1 MGSEMCIRDRKGSFD
16 MNNFTFEEIN
26 LMCIYNSGDGTRQE
40 LIEALTEM
48 RGYLGAD
55 ETELLELTDSAL
67 AKLSAMTDEAFAEL
81 ELYPDFD
88 SEDNAYDE

>member
-1 MGSEMCIRDRKGSFD
+1 

-67 AKLSAMTDEAFAEL
+67 KKAEVDGISHHRL
-81 ELYPDFD
+81 P
-88 SEDNAYDE
+88 AV

>member
-1 MGSEMCIRDRKGSFD
+1 

-55 ETELLELTDSAL
+55 ETELWSLDCRKQQGKPA
-67 AKLSAMTDEAFAEL
+67 AI
-81 ELYPDFD
+81 
-88 SEDNAYDE
+88 